1 MYICEICEVR
11 GRGFRPERKR
21 KAGELNRMEF

>member
-11 GRGFRPERKR
+11 GRGFRPERKI
-21 KAGELNRMEF
+21 KDGELTQMKF